1 MKTPKPILERR
12 RSVRISESLP
22 FKIGHES
29 YECTARTINISEYG
43 ALVVVD
49 KSIPVMT
56 MMALA
61 LTLPGKS
68 AASKGKTIRMK
79 GVVVRRDAD
88 EAGGKFLIA
97 VFFSEIDSKDRRTLQ
112 QFIES
117 RAPRQP

>member
-1 MKTPKPILERR
+1 
-12 RSVRISESLP
+12 
-22 FKIGHES
+22 
-29 YECTARTINISEYG
+29 
-43 ALVVVD
+43 
-49 KSIPVMT
+49 MT